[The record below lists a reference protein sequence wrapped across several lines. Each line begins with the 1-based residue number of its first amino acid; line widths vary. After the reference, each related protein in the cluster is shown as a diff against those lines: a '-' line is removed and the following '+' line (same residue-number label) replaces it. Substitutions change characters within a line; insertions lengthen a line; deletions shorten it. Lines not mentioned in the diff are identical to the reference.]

1 MKIGMLDSGSG
12 CLSVLH
18 EAYHTLPAET
28 EYVIYADLDH
38 VPYGTKRQEEIVE
51 LTRKGIR
58 MLADRGVDAVVIA
71 CNTATGAAIKAM
83 REEFDFPI
91 VGMEPAIKPALEIVL
106 GEELQYVSYAAG
118 CAREAEKQTKQ
129 ETECKK
135 ETDCKQESRSNK
147 GATLPKEDNSD
158 KDAVLPKKYNTNM
171 ESTLSDPDRVMES
184 HPLKRVLAAATP
196 LALQAEKFHKL
207 VNRYDEYDL
216 VDPIALPGLVTF
228 AEKEDF
234 DEERICTYLLEEMDA
249 HHYRK
254 EDYGA
259 LVLGCTHFN
268 YFKPIYRKLFG
279 EEIRFVDGRHGTIR
293 HLADLVGMAY
303 NEKEV
308 PVMFR
313 CAEELHE
320 KYHTTFF
327 ISGRE
332 TNREQDQHWLRLLQ
346 RLEAIR
352 HI

>member
-38 VPYGTKRQEEIVE
+38 VPYGTKQQEEIVE

-106 GEELQYVSYAAG
+106 GEKLQYVSYAAG

-129 ETECKK
+129 ETGCKK
-135 ETDCKQESRSNK
+135 ETDCKQEPCSNK
-147 GATLPKEDNSD
+147 
-158 KDAVLPKKYNTNM
+158 
-171 ESTLSDPDRVMES
+171 
-184 HPLKRVLAAATP
+184 KRVLAAATP

-207 VNRYDEYDL
+207 VNRYDEYHL

-313 CAEELHE
+313 CVEELHE

>member
-38 VPYGTKRQEEIVE
+38 VPYGTKQQEEIVE

-71 CNTATGAAIKAM
+71 CNTATGAAIKTM

-129 ETECKK
+129 ENGC
-135 ETDCKQESRSNK
+135 NK
-147 GATLPKEDNSD
+147 
-158 KDAVLPKKYNTNM
+158 
-171 ESTLSDPDRVMES
+171 
-184 HPLKRVLAAATP
+184 KRVLAAATP

-228 AEKEDF
+228 VEKEDF

-313 CAEELHE
+313 CVEELHE

>member
-38 VPYGTKRQEEIVE
+38 VPYGTKQQEEIVE

-106 GEELQYVSYAAG
+106 GEKLQYVSYAAG

-129 ETECKK
+129 ETEC
-135 ETDCKQESRSNK
+135 NK
-147 GATLPKEDNSD
+147 
-158 KDAVLPKKYNTNM
+158 
-171 ESTLSDPDRVMES
+171 
-184 HPLKRVLAAATP
+184 KRVLAAATP

-313 CAEELHE
+313 CVEELHE

>member
-38 VPYGTKRQEEIVE
+38 VPYGTKQQEEIVE

-106 GEELQYVSYAAG
+106 GEKLQYVSYAAG

-129 ETECKK
+129 ETGCKK
-135 ETDCKQESRSNK
+135 ETDCKQEPCSNK
-147 GATLPKEDNSD
+147 
-158 KDAVLPKKYNTNM
+158 
-171 ESTLSDPDRVMES
+171 
-184 HPLKRVLAAATP
+184 KRVLAAATP

-313 CAEELHE
+313 CVEELHE

>member
-38 VPYGTKRQEEIVE
+38 VPYGTKQQEEIVE

-71 CNTATGAAIKAM
+71 CNTATGAAIKVM

-106 GEELQYVSYAAG
+106 GEKLQYVSYAAG

-129 ETECKK
+129 ETGCKK
-135 ETDCKQESRSNK
+135 ETDCKQEPCSNK
-147 GATLPKEDNSD
+147 
-158 KDAVLPKKYNTNM
+158 
-171 ESTLSDPDRVMES
+171 
-184 HPLKRVLAAATP
+184 KRVLAAATP

-207 VNRYDEYDL
+207 VKRYDEYHL

-313 CAEELHE
+313 CVEELHE

>member
-38 VPYGTKRQEEIVE
+38 VPYGTKQQEEIVE

-106 GEELQYVSYAAG
+106 GEKLQYVSYAAG

-129 ETECKK
+129 EIC
-135 ETDCKQESRSNK
+135 SNK
-147 GATLPKEDNSD
+147 
-158 KDAVLPKKYNTNM
+158 
-171 ESTLSDPDRVMES
+171 
-184 HPLKRVLAAATP
+184 KRVLAAATP

-313 CAEELHE
+313 CVEELHE

>member
-1 MKIGMLDSGSG
+1 MLDSGSG

-38 VPYGTKRQEEIVE
+38 VPYGTKQQEEIVE

-106 GEELQYVSYAAG
+106 GEKLQYVSYAAG

-129 ETECKK
+129 ETGCKK
-135 ETDCKQESRSNK
+135 ETDCKQEPCSNK
-147 GATLPKEDNSD
+147 
-158 KDAVLPKKYNTNM
+158 
-171 ESTLSDPDRVMES
+171 
-184 HPLKRVLAAATP
+184 KRVLAAATP

-207 VNRYDEYDL
+207 VNRYDEYHL

-313 CAEELHE
+313 CVEELHE

>member
-38 VPYGTKRQEEIVE
+38 VPYGTKQQEEIVE

-118 CAREAEKQTKQ
+118 CAREAEKQMKQ
-129 ETECKK
+129 KTEC
-135 ETDCKQESRSNK
+135 NK
-147 GATLPKEDNSD
+147 
-158 KDAVLPKKYNTNM
+158 
-171 ESTLSDPDRVMES
+171 
-184 HPLKRVLAAATP
+184 KRVLAAATP

-234 DEERICTYLLEEMDA
+234 DEERISTYLLEEMDA

-313 CAEELHE
+313 CVEELHE

>member
-38 VPYGTKRQEEIVE
+38 VPYGTKQQEEIVE

-106 GEELQYVSYAAG
+106 GEKLQYVSYAAG
-118 CAREAEKQTKQ
+118 CAREAEKQMKQ
-129 ETECKK
+129 ETC
-135 ETDCKQESRSNK
+135 SNK
-147 GATLPKEDNSD
+147 
-158 KDAVLPKKYNTNM
+158 
-171 ESTLSDPDRVMES
+171 
-184 HPLKRVLAAATP
+184 KRVLAAATP

-313 CAEELHE
+313 CVEELHE

>member
-38 VPYGTKRQEEIVE
+38 VPYGTKKQEEIVE

-118 CAREAEKQTKQ
+118 CAREAEKQMKQ
-129 ETECKK
+129 ETC
-135 ETDCKQESRSNK
+135 SNK
-147 GATLPKEDNSD
+147 
-158 KDAVLPKKYNTNM
+158 
-171 ESTLSDPDRVMES
+171 
-184 HPLKRVLAAATP
+184 KRVLAAATP

-308 PVMFR
+308 PVMFW
-313 CAEELHE
+313 CVEELHE

-332 TNREQDQHWLRLLQ
+332 TNQEQDQHWLRLLQ

>member
-38 VPYGTKRQEEIVE
+38 VPYGTKQQEEIVE

-118 CAREAEKQTKQ
+118 CAREAEKQM
-129 ETECKK
+129 KK
-135 ETDCKQESRSNK
+135 KTCNNK
-147 GATLPKEDNSD
+147 
-158 KDAVLPKKYNTNM
+158 
-171 ESTLSDPDRVMES
+171 
-184 HPLKRVLAAATP
+184 KRVLAAATP

-313 CAEELHE
+313 CVEELHE

-332 TNREQDQHWLRLLQ
+332 TDREQDQHWLRLLQ

>member
-38 VPYGTKRQEEIVE
+38 VPYGTKQQEEIVE

-58 MLADRGVDAVVIA
+58 MLADRGVDAVVID

-106 GEELQYVSYAAG
+106 GEKLQYVSYAAG

-129 ETECKK
+129 ETGCKK
-135 ETDCKQESRSNK
+135 ETDCKQEPCSNK
-147 GATLPKEDNSD
+147 
-158 KDAVLPKKYNTNM
+158 
-171 ESTLSDPDRVMES
+171 
-184 HPLKRVLAAATP
+184 KRVLAAATP

-207 VNRYDEYDL
+207 VNRYDEYHL

-320 KYHTTFF
+320 KYHSTFF

>member
-18 EAYHTLPAET
+18 EAYHTLPEET

-38 VPYGTKRQEEIVE
+38 VPYGTKTGDEIIE
-51 LTRKGIR
+51 LTRKGLR
-58 MLADRGVDAVVIA
+58 MLLGQGVDAVVIA
-71 CNTATGAAIKAM
+71 CNTATGAAIKLM
-83 REEFDFPI
+83 REEFSFPI

-118 CAREAEKQTKQ
+118 CAREAEAQIRDAA
-129 ETECKK
+129 C
-135 ETDCKQESRSNK
+135 S
-147 GATLPKEDNSD
+147 KEDADNSR
-158 KDAVLPKKYNTNM
+158 K
-171 ESTLSDPDRVMES
+171 
-184 HPLKRVLAAATP
+184 KRVLAAATP

-207 VNRYDEYDL
+207 VRRYDEYNL

-228 AEKEDF
+228 AEDEDF
-234 DEERICTYLLEEMDA
+234 DRERILHYLLEEMDA

-268 YFKPIYRKLFG
+268 YFKPFYRELFG

-293 HLADLVGMAY
+293 HLADLTGLEY

-308 PVMFR
+308 PLTFHSVK
-313 CAEELHE
+313 ELYE
-320 KYHTTFF
+320 KYHTSFY
-327 ISGRE
+327 ISGRA
-332 TNREQDQHWLRLLQ
+332 TTPEQDAHWLRLLQ

>member
-38 VPYGTKRQEEIVE
+38 VPYGTKQQEEIVE

-71 CNTATGAAIKAM
+71 CNTATGAAIKVM

-106 GEELQYVSYAAG
+106 GEKLQYVSYAAG

-129 ETECKK
+129 ETGCKK
-135 ETDCKQESRSNK
+135 ETDCKQEPCSNK
-147 GATLPKEDNSD
+147 
-158 KDAVLPKKYNTNM
+158 
-171 ESTLSDPDRVMES
+171 
-184 HPLKRVLAAATP
+184 KRVLAAATP

-207 VNRYDEYDL
+207 VNRYDEYHL

-313 CAEELHE
+313 CVEELHE

>member
-129 ETECKK
+129 ETC
-135 ETDCKQESRSNK
+135 SNK
-147 GATLPKEDNSD
+147 
-158 KDAVLPKKYNTNM
+158 
-171 ESTLSDPDRVMES
+171 
-184 HPLKRVLAAATP
+184 KRVLAAATP

>member
-38 VPYGTKRQEEIVE
+38 VPYGTKQQEEIVE
-51 LTRKGIR
+51 LTRQGLR

-118 CAREAEKQTKQ
+118 CARKAEKQTKQ
-129 ETECKK
+129 ETGC
-135 ETDCKQESRSNK
+135 NK
-147 GATLPKEDNSD
+147 
-158 KDAVLPKKYNTNM
+158 
-171 ESTLSDPDRVMES
+171 
-184 HPLKRVLAAATP
+184 KRVLAAATP

-313 CAEELHE
+313 CVEELHE

>member
-38 VPYGTKRQEEIVE
+38 VPYGTKQQEEIVE

-129 ETECKK
+129 ETGCKK
-135 ETDCKQESRSNK
+135 ETDCKQEPCSNK
-147 GATLPKEDNSD
+147 
-158 KDAVLPKKYNTNM
+158 
-171 ESTLSDPDRVMES
+171 
-184 HPLKRVLAAATP
+184 KRVLAAATP

-313 CAEELHE
+313 CVEELHE

>member
-38 VPYGTKRQEEIVE
+38 VPYGTKQQEEIVE

-118 CAREAEKQTKQ
+118 CAREAEKQMKQ
-129 ETECKK
+129 ETGC
-135 ETDCKQESRSNK
+135 NK
-147 GATLPKEDNSD
+147 
-158 KDAVLPKKYNTNM
+158 
-171 ESTLSDPDRVMES
+171 
-184 HPLKRVLAAATP
+184 KRVLAAATP